1 MLDTIDPIEANQ
13 IEFGQDSPNKDG
25 TKSTN
30 KIDEKSDEDEDNSA
44 AGKDKREKSIK
55 KAKTSGENS
64 AGNLNNVD
72 KSQGTQQSEERFN
85 ASQELLMGKYNK
97 EEDNEP

>member
-44 AGKDKREKSIK
+44 AGKDKREK
-55 KAKTSGENS
+55 
-64 AGNLNNVD
+64 
-72 KSQGTQQSEERFN
+72 
-85 ASQELLMGKYNK
+85 
-97 EEDNEP
+97 